1 MKEMR
6 PGFGQVISGQCSYYD
21 VASGSGPFEGKKKAK
36 VATHSPQTPSIGG
49 SALTLATPTG
59 PHGGPHGAQ
68 SVWGGGSSDSFAS
81 SGGGQVEYPRVK
93 RARRQL
99 DLEGGPG
106 RLGERSAASER
117 LSLGIQPLS
126 PLAAFEPSFGLEFA
140 DPPSMGNP
148 GQQVSQQEAQTQ
160 FCQDLRQQQQLQQQQ
175 VSIRSSASGVAKG
188 DQALSSGE
196 GRDPRQPPAPAPA
209 PAPAPKRGNYRCS
222 KCGQLKKGHI
232 CPFAKKPKDPA
243 GTSAGGALQQ
253 QQQQQ
258 QQVCVP
264 VMTPPRHSRR
274 QTRQA
279 STSASASANASNGG
293 GKSKGN
299 KAGDFG
305 PSTPPMREPKRQMKT
320 TFTITRGTR
329 IEYKSPPQS
338 QQSLLLGPPGQTLDE
353 PYPGPLGLPSAFEGP
368 WRVVHPNGSALH
380 QQAAPSSAALA
391 PMQPMSPQPHYR
403 TRAQINLTRQADT
416 KVREKETLDS
426 WLMTMFAQLDP
437 LTLLSVGQVCRH
449 WRRIAK
455 YVWNYVTDIKL
466 EKENA
471 DKELH
476 RILWHAKNLERLVI
490 FKDAKEVSLTFKPS
504 ETPDQRMKRAKRG
517 MRQMMMK

>member
-1 MKEMR
+1 MR

-232 CPFAKKPKDPA
+232 CPFAKKPKGQAGTMTGEAQA
-243 GTSAGGALQQ
+243 GTSRRVQQRAENDDVPASKRQRVLAENRDAPPQGPLMRAPPAPTKKTSAFRGVYWRRDGWVAQVLRHGMYNYLGRYKEERAAARAYDMAKIKIGGA
-253 QQQQQ
+253 
-258 QQVCVP
+258 
-264 VMTPPRHSRR
+264 
-274 QTRQA
+274 QA
-279 STSASASANASNGG
+279 TTNSSGGPLLSNLRDEVLHERAVTHM
-293 GKSKGN
+293 KEVFQKN
-299 KAGDFG
+299 PD
-305 PSTPPMREPKRQMKT
+305 PPMDERL
-320 TFTITRGTR
+320 R
-329 IEYKSPPQS
+329 IAE
-338 QQSLLLGPPGQTLDE
+338 
-353 PYPGPLGLPSAFEGP
+353 
-368 WRVVHPNGSALH
+368 
-380 QQAAPSSAALA
+380 
-391 PMQPMSPQPHYR
+391 
-403 TRAQINLTRQADT
+403 
-416 KVREKETLDS
+416 
-426 WLMTMFAQLDP
+426 MFA
-437 LTLLSVGQVCRH
+437 LTKKQVVD
-449 WRRIAK
+449 WFAS
-455 YVWNYVTDIKL
+455 
-466 EKENA
+466 
-471 DKELH
+471 
-476 RILWHAKNLERLVI
+476 ERYRM
-490 FKDAKEVSLTFKPS
+490 KAKESN
-504 ETPDQRMKRAKRG
+504 
-517 MRQMMMK
+517 

>member
-196 GRDPRQPPAPAPA
+196 GRDPRQPPALAPA

-222 KCGQLKKGHI
+222 KCGQHKKGHI
-232 CPFAKKPKDPA
+232 CPFAKKPKVQAGAIAGGASAQA
-243 GTSAGGALQQ
+243 GTSGSVQQ
-253 QQQQQ
+253 QQQGLMAWSHYLLPYQQ
-258 QQVCVP
+258 RAENDEPPSKRQRSSTEERDASLP
-264 VMTPPRHSRR
+264 GSSMPPDEPTPAEEDEYSSYSDDDGEVDSDADEQRTGKQGYKRWTEEDDIALVAALR
-274 QTRQA
+274 AGQTASTIEIGGRQA
-279 STSASASANASNGG
+279 GTAFDRLHRAKVNGYGAPVLREYLEKPRRDSSGATEPWSAEEDLTFIQAHRDGKTQREIAAMLPGRSYHAVTGRWKEAKKPG
-293 GKSKGN
+293 GKYG
-299 KAGDFG
+299 
-305 PSTPPMREPKRQMKT
+305 
-320 TFTITRGTR
+320 
-329 IEYKSPPQS
+329 
-338 QQSLLLGPPGQTLDE
+338 
-353 PYPGPLGLPSAFEGP
+353 
-368 WRVVHPNGSALH
+368 
-380 QQAAPSSAALA
+380 SAAL
-391 PMQPMSPQPHYR
+391 
-403 TRAQINLTRQADT
+403 RAYAAAYC
-416 KVREKETLDS
+416 KSKK
-426 WLMTMFAQLDP
+426 P
-437 LTLLSVGQVCRH
+437 
-449 WRRIAK
+449 
-455 YVWNYVTDIKL
+455 
-466 EKENA
+466 
-471 DKELH
+471 
-476 RILWHAKNLERLVI
+476 
-490 FKDAKEVSLTFKPS
+490 VS
-504 ETPDQRMKRAKRG
+504 
-517 MRQMMMK
+517 